1 MLEANIRESGVNSP
15 DNQEAAEAGASNNDS
30 KEEFYEFENPNFR
43 GSGGDGQDFK
53 KENEMPMLMESL
65 NISYISK

>member
-1 MLEANIRESGVNSP
+1 MHEANIREAGINSLE
-15 DNQEAAEAGASNNDS
+15 NQEVAGAGASSNDS

-53 KENEMPMLMESL
+53 KENEIPMFMESL
-65 NISYISK
+65 NIS